1 MILKN
6 GKYMLYTLDLN
17 ELNYFKHRDQKSKL
31 FKFEL
36 LLEYEESFVNYKM
49 LKDMHVRGSSRKEVI
64 QLNQKLIVFL
74 LHDDNMYSWI
84 EQKEA
89 GEETQISNSIRKVN
103 SDYEKVISNSFQ
115 EVDNNLFYYQTEL
128 GNETDDNVL

>member
-84 EQKEA
+84 E
-89 GEETQISNSIRKVN
+89 
-103 SDYEKVISNSFQ
+103 
-115 EVDNNLFYYQTEL
+115 
-128 GNETDDNVL
+128 